1 MEEFSSEVN
10 RLIQQSQALGWEE
23 GLPEVLPDEEEA
35 SRASTLSLVGK
46 ILSQKGLNKQAS
58 RATIVSSWSFVKELT
73 SEDLEAK
80 LFLFKLTATEDR
92 DRVLSQGPWNPFGGD
107 WSPYCPDMDT
117 DPWVNVGPH
126 DPC

>member
-107 WSPYCPDMDT
+107 
-117 DPWVNVGPH
+117 
-126 DPC
+126 